1 MENVRNLDYIHTF
14 LFCVLFN
21 VFFTFK
27 MWVIIPVEMN
37 TFKNY
42 FQLWRLLVDILVSSH
57 SSLNMNL
64 LALFLAALLGSS
76 PAEYSSCLVYIQ
88 TDGFCSVLY
97 FLRVIILFIL
107 YRLTQYLRF
116 IRVLIINIIMVTIY
130 WMLKMCQVL
139 C

>member
-1 MENVRNLDYIHTF
+1 MENVRNLYYIYAF
-14 LFCVLFN
+14 LFCVLFY

-27 MWVIIPVEMN
+27 KWVIPVEMN
-37 TFKNY
+37 ILKKY
-42 FQLWRLLVDILVSSH
+42 FQLWRLIVDILVSSH

-107 YRLTQYLRF
+107 HRLTQT
-116 IRVLIINIIMVTIY
+116 VPTIY
-130 WMLKMCQVL
+130 WSPNHKYYNGYYLL
-139 C
+139 NA